1 MDFVYKLKESVV
13 QYLSPPQ
20 KRRRTTGPGSPSTDT
35 QEHTLIVPTSEPRD
49 RKAQVAVLKRVT
61 KIRLPPRGT
70 RNLRKRTR
78 GEYEEDAETIIP
90 DDSISQVTPQ
100 GDDSEV
106 EGSADSNVNVEMES
120 DMEGDEDG
128 EENEEEGSE
137 FAADSV
143 DPDVEMISEGEGSE
157 GEAESDAVTDQDL
170 ELESGDDELE
180 VKEGSEE
187 EVRNIKEEGS
197 ENSATDSDVEPTEE
211 EIEEDLVDE
220 QAVAEAKVQEY
231 LARQAELALRKEEV
245 ERVKAAGD
253 WHPDEIYLFERLSM
267 RSFEQIIPAEW
278 KVDLPSLPETLF
290 TTDPEKMFVKSNYRT
305 SYSGM
310 FSSVVF
316 STHLTSL

>member
-1 MDFVYKLKESVV
+1 M
-13 QYLSPPQ
+13 
-20 KRRRTTGPGSPSTDT
+20 
-35 QEHTLIVPTSEPRD
+35 
-49 RKAQVAVLKRVT
+49 
-61 KIRLPPRGT
+61 
-70 RNLRKRTR
+70 
-78 GEYEEDAETIIP
+78 
-90 DDSISQVTPQ
+90 
-100 GDDSEV
+100 

>member
-1 MDFVYKLKESVV
+1 MDFVYRLKDSVV

-20 KRRRTTGPGSPSTDT
+20 KRRRTTGPPGSPSNDT
-35 QEHTLIVPTSEPRD
+35 PEHTLIVPTSEIRD

-61 KIRLPPRGT
+61 KIRLSPRGT

-78 GEYEEDAETIIP
+78 GEYEDDEETISP

-100 GDDSEV
+100 GDDSEE
-106 EGSADSNVNVEMES
+106 EGCVNLNVNVEMES
-120 DMEGDEDG
+120 DGEGDEDG
-128 EENEEEGSE
+128 EEDEEEEGGE
-137 FAADSV
+137 FAADSI
-143 DPDVEMISEGEGSE
+143 DPDVEMISEEEGSE
-157 GEAESDAVTDQDL
+157 GEQ
-170 ELESGDDELE
+170 E
-180 VKEGSEE
+180 VWNAEE
-187 EVRNIKEEGS
+187 ERS
-197 ENSATDSDVEPTEE
+197 ENAATDSDVEPAEE
-211 EIEEDLVDE
+211 EIEEDPVDE

-310 FSSVVF
+310 FSSLVF
-316 STHLTSL
+316 LNPLTSL

>member
-1 MDFVYKLKESVV
+1 MDFVYRLKDSVV

-20 KRRRTTGPGSPSTDT
+20 KRRRTTGPGSPSNDT
-35 QEHTLIVPTSEPRD
+35 QEHTLIIPASEPRD

-61 KIRLPPRGT
+61 KIRLSPRGT
-70 RNLRKRTR
+70 RNPRKRTR

-100 GDDSEV
+100 GDDSDE
-106 EGSADSNVNVEMES
+106 EGSAEPNVNVEMES
-120 DMEGDEDG
+120 DVEGDEDG
-128 EENEEEGSE
+128 EEDEEEGSE
-137 FAADSV
+137 FAAASV
-143 DPDVEMISEGEGSE
+143 DPDVEMISEEEGSE

-170 ELESGDDELE
+170 ELESGDDE
-180 VKEGSEE
+180 VTEGSEE
-187 EVRNIKEEGS
+187 EVRDVEGEGS
-197 ENSATDSDVEPTEE
+197 ENAGTDSEVETAEE
-211 EIEEDLVDE
+211 EIEEDPIDE
-220 QAVAEAKVQEY
+220 QALGEAKVQEY

-278 KVDLPSLPETLF
+278 KVDLPSLPEALF

-316 STHLTSL
+316 SAPLTSL

>member
-1 MDFVYKLKESVV
+1 MDFVYRLKDSVV

-20 KRRRTTGPGSPSTDT
+20 KRRRTTGPRSPSNDT
-35 QEHTLIVPTSEPRD
+35 QEHTLIIPASEPRD

-61 KIRLPPRGT
+61 KIRLSPRGT
-70 RNLRKRTR
+70 RNPRKRTR

-90 DDSISQVTPQ
+90 DDSISQITPQ
-100 GDDSEV
+100 GDDSDE
-106 EGSADSNVNVEMES
+106 EGSAEPNVNIEMES
-120 DMEGDEDG
+120 DVEGDEDV
-128 EENEEEGSE
+128 EEDDEEGSE
-137 FAADSV
+137 FAAVSV
-143 DPDVEMISEGEGSE
+143 DPDVEMIFEEEGSE

-170 ELESGDDELE
+170 ELESGDDE
-180 VKEGSEE
+180 VTEGSEE
-187 EVRNIKEEGS
+187 EVRNVEGEGS
-197 ENSATDSDVEPTEE
+197 ENAGTDSEVEPAEE
-211 EIEEDLVDE
+211 EIEEDPVDE
-220 QAVAEAKVQEY
+220 QAVGEAKVQEY

-278 KVDLPSLPETLF
+278 KVDLPSLPESLF

-310 FSSVVF
+310 FSSVVL
-316 STHLTSL
+316 SAPLTSL